1 MIEEMLKNAG
11 LKKTKQRNLILEIIK
26 SSSKPI
32 TAEKIFEIIKS
43 ESNNTNLSTIY
54 RTLNI
59 LCEKSLLLKILK
71 SDGTASYQLNDA
83 SHKHYITCCAC
94 QNSVLIDSCPI
105 KDLSDKIVNETGYIV
120 TGHSIE
126 LTGICPKCNKK

>member
-1 MIEEMLKNAG
+1 MIEEMLKDAG
-11 LKKTKQRNLILEIIK
+11 LKKTKQRNLILEIIQ

-43 ESNNTNLSTIY
+43 ENNNTNLSTIY

-59 LCEKSLLLKILK
+59 LCEKGLLFKTLK

-83 SHKHYITCCAC
+83 SHKHYITCCSC
-94 QNSVLIDSCPI
+94 HNSMLIDSCPI
-105 KDLSDKIVNETGYIV
+105 KDLSDKIVNETGFIV